1 MREVFTLALEDLL
14 PDPAEVL
21 AARGLPDEARYRELV
36 EAARS
41 ETGAL
46 AEPRGVREE
55 LTREEFAEVY
65 RGDGDNDTETPLDE
79 IVPRAD
85 QLALFAVTLGG
96 EVSETVSARFGN
108 RDLAAGWMLDAVA
121 SLAADAA
128 AHRAAVNFSAY
139 CRREGAPSLAVLPYS
154 PGYCGWAVSGQRRLF
169 AKLRPEEVGIT
180 LGPSCVMQPLKSVS
194 GVLVA
199 GPPEVHDFDNEF
211 DFCSSCSTRECE
223 ERIARLGRNA

>member
-1 MREVFTLALEDLL
+1 MREVLTLALEDLL

-21 AARGLPDEARYRELV
+21 AVRGLPDEARYRELAEV
-36 EAARS
+36 AGS
-41 ETGAL
+41 EIETL

-55 LTREEFAEVY
+55 LSKEEFADVF
-65 RGDGDNDTETPLDE
+65 RGDGDNDPDTPLDE
-79 IVPRAD
+79 ILPRAD
-85 QLALFAVTLGG
+85 RLALFAVTLGG
-96 EVSETVSARFGN
+96 AVSDAVSARFGE

-128 AHRAAVNFSAY
+128 AHRAAVDFAAN
-139 CRREGAPSLAVLPYS
+139 CRGEGGIEPAVLPYS

-199 GPPEVHDFDNEF
+199 GPPEAHDFDNDF

-223 ERIARLGRNA
+223 ERIARLGGKG

>member
-1 MREVFTLALEDLL
+1 VREVLDLVLEDLL
-14 PDPAEVL
+14 PGPAEVL

-36 EAARS
+36 EAAGAEI
-41 ETGAL
+41 ETL

-55 LTREEFAEVY
+55 LTKEEFADVY
-65 RGDGDNDTETPLDE
+65 RGDGDNDPETPLGE
-79 IVPRAD
+79 ILPRAD
-85 QLALFAVTLGG
+85 RLALFAVTLGG
-96 EVSETVSARFGN
+96 AVSDAVSARFRE

-128 AHRAAVNFSAY
+128 AHRAAVDFTAH
-139 CRREGAPSLAVLPYS
+139 CRGEGGTAPAVLPYS

-180 LGPSCVMQPLKSVS
+180 LSPSCVMQPLKSVS

-199 GPPEVHDFDNEF
+199 GPPEAHDFANDF

-223 ERIARLGRNA
+223 ERIARLGRKA